1 MEGSSGSR
9 RYDFVVARSGW
20 LTDFRDDR
28 YGVVVH
34 GQLITIDAALGT
46 RESISASTSH
56 SRGSL
61 SLMVSPRTTSKP
73 ISSVRFKLEAATIR
87 LRAMSGTSL
96 VSLSE
101 VAPYLDQRPQELNG
115 LIGGDTARSQ

>member
-9 RYDFVVARSGW
+9 RYDIVVARSGR

-34 GQLITIDAALGT
+34 GQLITIDATLGT
-46 RESISASTSH
+46 RESIAASTSH
-56 SRGSL
+56 PRGSL

-87 LRAMSGTSL
+87 LRAMSGTS
-96 VSLSE
+96 VEFPSCTS
-101 VAPYLDQRPQELNG
+101 NG
-115 LIGGDTARSQ
+115 CPSQVYGH